1 MLSLNQLPQAVHL
14 QESTANSPTRL
25 SLLYSSQ
32 FSSCR
37 LFTALR
43 VNMAVLLRSTGKT
56 HCEVIAQVIKQIENK
71 F

>member
-14 QESTANSPTRL
+14 QESAANSPTRL

-43 VNMAVLLRSTGKT
+43 VNVSVRLHTTDKT
-56 HCEVIAQVIKQIENK
+56 HCEVIVQVIKQIENK